1 MRRLGWTF
9 AMLATT
15 VALAA
20 CGSKA
25 STSPTGAVGAT
36 PVPSSKTPPVAI
48 DPLTG
53 TWRMSFTCDD
63 VTKALDRAGLQ
74 KYENSVL
81 RGWDC
86 DGVMHQTLTFEDGAI
101 TITGTDGSTSPPS
114 PYHVVN
120 DHTYVQGFLRNTYR
134 VQGNRLIFDDTQI
147 VKALYPYDLKELP
160 GEHALDV
167 GILQSAPFERVG

>member
-9 AMLATT
+9 AMLATA

-25 STSPTGAVGAT
+25 STSPTGAVGAIPESSSTT
-36 PVPSSKTPPVAI
+36 PSVAI

-53 TWRMSFTCDD
+53 TWRSTFTCDD
-63 VTKALDRAGLQ
+63 VAKAVDRAGLQ
-74 KYENSVL
+74 KYHVL

-86 DGVMHQTLTFEDGAI
+86 DGVMHQTLTFGDGAI

-114 PYHVVN
+114 PYHFVN

-134 VQGNRLIFDDTQI
+134 VRGNRLIFDDTQI
-147 VKALYPYDLKELP
+147 VPALYPYDLKELP

-167 GILQSAPFERVG
+167 GLLQSAPFERVG

>member
-9 AMLATT
+9 AMLATA

-20 CGSKA
+20 CGSNA
-25 STSPTGAVGAT
+25 STSPTGTEAVT
-36 PVPSSKTPPVAI
+36 PMSPLKTPSVAI
-48 DPLTG
+48 DPLAG

-74 KYENSVL
+74 KFENSVL

-86 DGVMHQTLTFEDGAI
+86 DGVMHQTLTFGDGAI
-101 TITGTDGSTSPPS
+101 TIAGTDGSTSPPS

-134 VQGNRLIFDDTQI
+134 VQGNRLIFVDTQI
-147 VKALYPYDLKELP
+147 IKALYPYETNQIP